1 MAKHHWMRRVLG
13 LGVLAGLTYA
23 VWRAIESNSEARD
36 TGWEPQPFPFPPQP
50 RVEPRVEPGVEAEAE
65 AVQEVAP
72 AATTAEA
79 WVDGNGD
86 TCPASHPVKGKLKSG
101 IFHVP
106 GGSSY
111 DRTTPDR
118 CYVDARAAEADG
130 LRPAKR

>member
-1 MAKHHWMRRVLG
+1 MAKHSWIRRALG

-23 VWRAIESNSEARD
+23 VWRAIESNAEARD

-50 RVEPRVEPGVEAEAE
+50 RVAVVEDTATS
-65 AVQEVAP
+65 VQEVAP
-72 AATTAEA
+72 AATTSEA
-79 WVDGNGD
+79 WVEGNG
-86 TCPASHPVKGKLKSG
+86 TACPASHPVKGKLKSG
-101 IFHVP
+101 IYHVP

-118 CYVDARAAEADG
+118 CYVDERAAEADG